1 MERESRHIGCSLTYL
16 RMKQAVDTT
25 IMKRDQSAMNCVGA
39 KRGEILP
46 EGGRGRER
54 KRETTEFGL
63 ALEKKK
69 RRRKA
74 YCIIS
79 FSVSNGCT

>member
-1 MERESRHIGCSLTYL
+1 MTYL

-39 KRGEILP
+39 KRGKILP
-46 EGGRGRER
+46 EEGRGRKE
-54 KRETTEFGL
+54 ETIEFVL
-63 ALEKKK
+63 ALEKKR

-74 YCIIS
+74 S
-79 FSVSNGCT
+79 